1 MALIDQNSVLKLI
14 DLNVKK
20 QSDELANFKRNDVWS
35 VVWADDNPEMFAT
48 MEKIKLNIFNG
59 LEAEVN
65 RTLNIIS
72 YHK

>member
-1 MALIDQNSVLKLI
+1 MAIIDQSSVLRLV

-35 VVWADDNPEMFAT
+35 VTWSSDNPEMFAT

-59 LEAEVN
+59 LEAQV
-65 RTLNIIS
+65 TF
-72 YHK
+72 